1 MDCAICGTGKGKKIR
16 AAYRTNYAGQP
27 VSLPSVERYRCDHCG
42 EEFFD
47 PKQSHLAD
55 TQVKNAVR
63 QMQGLLPPEKIVAI
77 REKLGLTQTQLE
89 FLFDKGQKVV
99 TRWESGRV
107 VQPREADVLLRL
119 LDRNPNML
127 EVLYA
132 IAENRAKAQRKY
144 ARNAELVTA

>member
-16 AAYRTNYAGQP
+16 APYRTNYAGQP
-27 VSLPSVERYRCDHCG
+27 VSLPSVERFQCTNCG

-47 PKQSHLAD
+47 PRQAHLAD

-63 QMQGLLPPEKIVAI
+63 QMQGLLPPEKILAI
-77 REKLGLTQTQLE
+77 RGKLGLTQTQLE

-119 LDRNPNML
+119 LDRKPEML
-127 EVLYA
+127 EVLAA
-132 IAENRAKAQRKY
+132 IAENRARAQRKY
-144 ARNAELVTA
+144 ARTAELVSA